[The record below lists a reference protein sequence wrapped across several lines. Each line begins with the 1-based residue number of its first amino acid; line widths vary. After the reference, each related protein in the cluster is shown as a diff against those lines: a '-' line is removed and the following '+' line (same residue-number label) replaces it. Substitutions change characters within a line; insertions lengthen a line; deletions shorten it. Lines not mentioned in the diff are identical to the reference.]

1 MENFDLK
8 TDLYTSRLL
17 ELKSKKYVDPY
28 EVRQLIK
35 RIQEDAIKQIKDR
48 ILQCMIESLNNN
60 LSLDE
65 AIIKINLT
73 T

>member
-28 EVRQLIK
+28 EARQLIK